1 MNFSVNQVRQLFV
14 AKAYKATAVVDSD
27 AVGTISVHSNTD
39 GDVYF
44 KYRGVDGVMRS
55 DLIPKAQI
63 LIGKSTPAA
72 KMSRGLTKY
81 EVTLDPTVNSGA
93 PLASQDYLL
102 RIVFR
107 EYIGLSPE
115 DQYFKYGVVH
125 AVTGMTAAT
134 FYETL
139 QASLIKNFKYEVTQL
154 LNFTLKGTKAT
165 VAMTTNTGVTV
176 TAVNNG
182 TAGNSITFAVASV
195 SASTAS
201 VTVTGT
207 AIVASLTAAA
217 KTIADLK
224 SLIASDPD
232 ASALVTITGTD
243 ATTVVTEATP
253 VTLATGTTTGL
264 VVEEIEQPWV
274 IGRMASMP
282 VQFKLQPDQIV
293 VSGDELT
300 WGVVTSVT
308 PTTTIINGKKIA
320 DLEYFLMGERGDIYR
335 NVGFPYVINTTY
347 QADSSLKYNVLDI
360 HYYYVGANEASQKS
374 EKDITLAI
382 PSVGAALSDQVAL
395 ANTIIGAFN
404 TASGLSISLLPT
416 A

>member
-1 MNFSVNQVRQLFV
+1 MNFSENQVRQLFI

-55 DLIPKAQI
+55 DLIPKSQI
-63 LIGKSTPAA
+63 LIGKATPAA
-72 KMSRGLTKY
+72 NMSRGLQKY
-81 EVTLDPTVNSGA
+81 EVTLDSTVNSGA

-134 FYETL
+134 FYETF

-154 LNFTLKGTKAT
+154 LKFTLKGTQAT
-165 VAMTTNTGVTV
+165 IAMDTNSGVTL
-176 TAVNNG
+176 TAVDNG
-182 TAGNSITFAVASV
+182 TPGNAITFAVASV
-195 SASTAS
+195 SAEAAS
-201 VTVTGT
+201 VTVTDK

-224 SLIASDPD
+224 SLIASDPS
-232 ASALVTITGTD
+232 ASALV
-243 ATTVVTEATP
+243 VVTGIDGTAVSAEDTP

-274 IGRMASMP
+274 MGRMESMP
-282 VQFKLQPDQIV
+282 VKFTLQPDQIV

-300 WGVVTSVT
+300 WGVVTAVSA
-308 PTTTIINGKKIA
+308 TTTVTNGKKIA

-347 QADSSLKYNVLDI
+347 QTDPTLKYNMLDI
-360 HYYYVGANEASQKS
+360 HYYYVGGNEMVQKS
-374 EKDITLAI
+374 EKDISIAF
-382 PSVGAALSDQVAL
+382 PSVGGNLATQVAL
-395 ANTIIGAFN
+395 ANSVIAAFN
-404 TASGLSISLLPT
+404 TASGITVTALPT
-416 A
+416 S

>member
-1 MNFSVNQVRQLFV
+1 MNFSENQVRQLFI

-55 DLIPKAQI
+55 DLIPKSQI
-63 LIGKSTPAA
+63 LIGKATPAA
-72 KMSRGLTKY
+72 KMSRGLAKY
-81 EVTLDPTVNSGA
+81 EVTLDSTVNSGA

-139 QASLIKNFKYEVTQL
+139 QRSLTKNFAYEATQL
-154 LNFTLKGTKAT
+154 LKFTLKGTQAT
-165 VAMTTNTGVTV
+165 SALSDNAGVTV

-182 TAGNSITFAVASV
+182 TEGNTITFAIASV
-195 SASTAS
+195 SASAAS
-201 VTVTGT
+201 VTVTDK

-224 SLIASDPD
+224 SLIASDPN
-232 ASALVTITGTD
+232 ASALVVITGTD
-243 ATTVVTEATP
+243 ATTVVVEDPA

-264 VVEEIEQPWV
+264 VVEEVEQPWV
-274 IGRMASMP
+274 MGRMESMP
-282 VQFKLQPDQIV
+282 VQFTLQPDQIV

-300 WGVVTSVT
+300 WGVVTKVSS
-308 PTTTIINGKKIA
+308 TTTILNGKKIA

-335 NVGFPYVINTTY
+335 NVGFPYVINTAY
-347 QADSSLKYNVLDI
+347 QADPTLMYNMLDI
-360 HYYYVGANEASQKS
+360 HYYYVGGNEMAQRS
-374 EKDITLAI
+374 EKDISLAI
-382 PSVGAALSDQVAL
+382 PSVGGNLSTQVAL
-395 ANTIIGAFN
+395 ANSIIGAFN
-404 TASGLSISLLPT
+404 TAAGITVTTLPT